1 MCNFKVFLFA
11 ASFCLSA
18 AAQSTND
25 VYRLASKIQGTL
37 NVLPH
42 KESVDGEISACG
54 LSFNAIT
61 LDFATKQ
68 GQPIRLTG
76 SYYLR
81 LLKDKRIHYLL
92 KLGVY
97 DEPFGEIAFPPANAF
112 VRSVRGIAPKN
123 LIRIQGEN
131 PEFALFGGE
140 FGKESATVFKSIVEK
155 NQFVVGFNRAKGR
168 MDTVTT
174 IDLTVVE
181 TKLEKDEVVRI
192 RSNEQIDD
200 FVSCTKELMAKIK

>member
-1 MCNFKVFLFA
+1 MSNFRVCLLLA
-11 ASFCLSA
+11 TFCLSA
-18 AAQSTND
+18 SAQSINES
-25 VYRLASKIQGTL
+25 YRLASKIQGTL

-61 LDFATKQ
+61 LDFATLR
-68 GQPIRLTG
+68 GQPVRLTG

-81 LLKDKRIHYLL
+81 RLTDKKIHYLL

-97 DEPFGEIAFPPANAF
+97 DEPFGEVAFPPANAF
-112 VRSVRGIAPKN
+112 VRSVRGAAPKN
-123 LIRIQGEN
+123 LFRIQGEN

-140 FGKESATVFKSIVEK
+140 IGKESATVFKSIAEK

-192 RSNEQIDD
+192 RSNEQIND
-200 FVSCTKELMAKIK
+200 FISCTKELMAKIR